1 MVVATGSEQTRLV
14 ILRGNS
20 GSGKT
25 SVAMAVRAHLGRTCA
40 LVQQDVIRRTILRKR
55 DVADAANIGL
65 IALTTRYALDHGYH
79 VIIEG
84 ILRSAHY
91 AAMLAELADDHRGLT
106 TCYYLDVSWDETVRR
121 HAGRPQA
128 GEFGP
133 QHMRSWYLPRDVLGL
148 PDERVVPETHSLE
161 HHRPGPRRDVRLP
174 QHRSISITAVGAR
187 RHLPALRRSH
197 SSADRSSARIPGHA

>member
-40 LVQQDVIRRTILRKR
+40 LVQQDVIRRTILRER
-55 DVADAANIGL
+55 DVPDGANIGL
-65 IALTTRYALDHGYH
+65 IARYALDQGYH

-84 ILRSAHY
+84 ILWSAHY
-91 AAMLAELADDHRGLT
+91 AAMLTELADDHRGVT

-121 HAGRPQA
+121 HAGRPQSS
-128 GEFGP
+128 EFGP
-133 QHMRSWYLPRDVLGL
+133 EHMRSWYRPHDVLGL
-148 PDERVVPETHSLE
+148 PDERIVPETLSLE
-161 HHRPGPRRDVRLP
+161 HTTARVLDETFAHHRTAPVSVSPWSAWLPRTPNV
-174 QHRSISITAVGAR
+174 
-187 RHLPALRRSH
+187 
-197 SSADRSSARIPGHA
+197 SSRCTSTWRPSSRVTSTS